1 MENFLRVE
9 ELEVTY
15 EGGFKALDGVNLKV
29 AKGELRVLLGPNGAG
44 KTTLLDAISGRVRPS
59 RGRIL
64 FKGNEI
70 GGTPEH
76 VLARQGVG
84 RKFQNPGVL
93 NGLTVLENLVVAT
106 RRRKGLFKSLGPGL
120 TAEEWEVLESTLG
133 LVELQEKRY
142 VKAAALSHG
151 ERQRLELAMVLSTGA
166 ELLLL
171 DEPTA
176 GLTRSETEA
185 IADLLNRLR
194 GAKTAVVVEHDM
206 NFVGKLRTT
215 VTVLHLG
222 RVLREGTFEEVRQDP
237 EVQAVYLGRAYA

>member
-1 MENFLRVE
+1 MEDFLRVE
-9 ELEVTY
+9 GLEVTY
-15 EGGFKALDGVNLKV
+15 EGGFKALDGVDLKV
-29 AKGELRVLLGPNGAG
+29 TKGELRVLLGPNGAG

-64 FKGNEI
+64 FRGKEI

-76 VLARQGVG
+76 VLAWKGVG

-106 RRRKGLFKSLGPGL
+106 RRRKGLLTSLGPGL
-120 TAEEWEVLESTLG
+120 SAEEWEVLESTLG
-133 LVELQEKRY
+133 LVGLQDKRY

-185 IADLLNRLR
+185 VADLLNRLR
-194 GAKTAVVVEHDM
+194 GAKTVVVVEHDM
-206 NFVGKLRTT
+206 NFVGKLAAS

-222 RVLREGTFEEVRQDP
+222 KVLREGTFEEVRQDP
-237 EVQAVYLGRAYA
+237 EVRAVYLGRAYA